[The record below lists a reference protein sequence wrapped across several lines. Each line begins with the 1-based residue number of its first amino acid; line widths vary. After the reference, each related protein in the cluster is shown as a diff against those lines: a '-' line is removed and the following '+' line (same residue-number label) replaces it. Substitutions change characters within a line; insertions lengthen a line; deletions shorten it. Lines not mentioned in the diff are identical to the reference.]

1 MFFLKLSWHLLQV
14 KGIPSILT
22 ISANIENYFSKAFFS
37 TYQNVVLFFRSNSTS
52 DQRWCHSY
60 SGHALCST
68 DMPRAQYDNAGETEK
83 FAHRWCYPLPRV
95 DAKNLRFIIKW
106 WTSVQ
111 NLDENLLTM
120 GKRKLEQL
128 LAAEHANHQ
137 FLLQIILA
145 ADYLQMEKFLLIST
159 HLMADALNE
168 CESVEEIRRKFF
180 GIKCKI
186 IDD

>member
-83 FAHRWCYPLPRV
+83 FAHRWCYPSTESRCQKPSIYNQVV
-95 DAKNLRFIIKW
+95 DICAESRWKSSLYGQKKT
-106 WTSVQ
+106 WTVASGGTCQPSVS
-111 NLDENLLTM
+111 
-120 GKRKLEQL
+120 
-128 LAAEHANHQ
+128 AANHPCRR
-137 FLLQIILA
+137 LSA
-145 ADYLQMEKFLLIST
+145 
-159 HLMADALNE
+159 NG
-168 CESVEEIRRKFF
+168 EIFANQHTSHGGCFKWMWKCRR
-180 GIKCKI
+180 
-186 IDD
+186 DT

>member
-1 MFFLKLSWHLLQV
+1 MSSSSSEAIQLQTNDGV
-14 KGIPSILT
+14 IHT
-22 ISANIENYFSKAFFS
+22 VDMRF
-37 TYQNVVLFFRSNSTS
+37 
-52 DQRWCHSY
+52 
-60 SGHALCST
+60 ALQICPVRNMIMQERQKNLHT
-68 DMPRAQYDNAGETEK
+68 DDVI
-83 FAHRWCYPLPRV
+83 PLPRV

-120 GKRKLEQL
+120 GKRKLKQL
-128 LAAEHANHQ
+128 LTAEHANHQ
-137 FLLQIILA
+137 FLLQIIVA

-180 GIKCKI
+180 WNKV
-186 IDD
+186 